1 MHGHAHTH
9 THNNNNS
16 KDLSWWSSC
25 FAYPKLWLKYLVQNQ
40 VWWCTKEVKS
50 QKELFKV
57 SPGYI
62 KFQVSLGCR
71 RLHPKKK
78 KKCLHEKSY
87 FSKYSR
93 AKKSGKKITRNSI
106 LFAPIWGQSLPQ
118 DCSKRLASK
127 QPSTLSSVNICM
139 SMFTKQNKQPGE
151 AQPSGIMLF
160 KSNLAADSCLC
171 SLGIPS

>member
-1 MHGHAHTH
+1 MHERGRKSGGA
-9 THNNNNS
+9 
-16 KDLSWWSSC
+16 
-25 FAYPKLWLKYLVQNQ
+25 VQGQ
-40 VWWCTKEVKS
+40 PQLHKVPGQPGLQKTPS
-50 QKELFKV
+50 QKEKKNVCMKKATLVNIVEQRKV
-57 SPGYI
+57 
-62 KFQVSLGCR
+62 V
-71 RLHPKKK
+71 
-78 KKCLHEKSY
+78 
-87 FSKYSR
+87 
-93 AKKSGKKITRNSI
+93 KKITRNNI

-160 KSNLAADSCLC
+160 KSNLVADSCLC